1 MGCFAEVCDIYLA
14 PNFNGRNKDVL
25 LLTGASFRMSLLDRN
40 LPYLTCAQFG
50 LEKIGKGIFFLFP
63 VGIIWKMVTP
73 FHSLI
78 MLVIR

>member
-1 MGCFAEVCDIYLA
+1 
-14 PNFNGRNKDVL
+14 
-25 LLTGASFRMSLLDRN
+25 MSLLDRN

-73 FHSLI
+73 FHSLSCWLLGNRRGEGGRRQCSI
-78 MLVIR
+78 VSLLSRFSISVS

>member
-1 MGCFAEVCDIYLA
+1 MTDSKLVGGSERPLCYFCFI
-14 PNFNGRNKDVL
+14 G
-25 LLTGASFRMSLLDRN
+25 TGASFRMSLLDRN

-63 VGIIWKMVTP
+63 VGIIWKMGTP

-78 MLVIR
+78 VLVIR